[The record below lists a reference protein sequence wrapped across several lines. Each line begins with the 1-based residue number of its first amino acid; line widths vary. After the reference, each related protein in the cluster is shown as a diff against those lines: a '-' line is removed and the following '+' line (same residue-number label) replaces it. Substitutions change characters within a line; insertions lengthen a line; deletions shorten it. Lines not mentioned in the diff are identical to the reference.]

1 MIKPAKI
8 LFISAPI
15 GSGHIRAA
23 EAISKAVTNLR
34 PDITTH
40 LANVFDFFSQFWGQA
55 LLNTYLRVLGVF
67 PRAYGTMYGWGN
79 TSKLALL
86 GRQVIS
92 RFLANRMYRYIQ
104 EYQPTLIVCTHATPA
119 GLIAYLLKQK
129 RINIPT
135 IAVVTDFVVHRL
147 WVYDEIDYYFVASEE
162 LRNVLEQY
170 HVAKSRSCALG
181 IPIDSVFAQ
190 PYNKQDIM
198 AKLDVAEGVKTILIM
213 GGGAGVLPMAE
224 IIMSLNNINT
234 PLQVIAVTGNNKK
247 LFQQLQE
254 LQTHVTY
261 KLKIL
266 AFVNNIHELMAI
278 SDVLISK
285 PGGMTSAEALSMGLP
300 MIIYRPIPGQE
311 EGNTKFLLE
320 KNVALRADSVD
331 DLAILLNDLIAN
343 KSGNLDRMMN
353 NARNLGRTYAD
364 KEIALKLI
372 ADCLL

>member
-40 LANVFDFFSQFWGQA
+40 LANVFNFFSQFWGQA
-55 LLNTYLRVLGVF
+55 LLNTYLRILGIF

-129 RINIPT
+129 RINIPA

-162 LRNVLEQY
+162 LRNDLEQY
-170 HVAKSRSCALG
+170 GVAKTRSCALG
-181 IPIDSVFAQ
+181 IPIDSAFAQ
-190 PYNKQDIM
+190 PYNKQDIIT
-198 AKLDVAEGVKTILIM
+198 KLDFDASVKTILIM

-224 IIMSLNNINT
+224 IIMSLNSINT
-234 PLQVIAVTGNNKK
+234 SLQVIAVTGNNKK

-266 AFVNNIHELMAI
+266 TFVNNIHELMAI

-343 KSGNLDRMMN
+343 KYGNLDRMMD

>member
-1 MIKPAKI
+1 MNKPAKI

-23 EAISKAVTNLR
+23 EAVSKAVTRLR
-34 PDITTH
+34 PDITTR
-40 LANVFDFFSQFWGQA
+40 LVNVFDFFSQFFGQA
-55 LLNTYLRVLGVF
+55 LLRTYLKVLGVF
-67 PRAYGTMYGWGN
+67 PRAYGTMYDWGN
-79 TSKLALL
+79 TSKIALL

-92 RFLANRMYRYIQ
+92 RFLAHRMVRYIQ

-119 GLIAYLLKQK
+119 GLIAYLVKQK
-129 RINIPT
+129 MIIIPT

-147 WVYDEIDYYFVASEE
+147 WVYDEIDHYFVASEE
-162 LRNVLEQY
+162 LRHVLEQY
-170 HVAKSRSCALG
+170 QVSKTRSRALG

-198 AKLDVAEGVKTILIM
+198 TKLGVVEAFKTVLIM
-213 GGGAGVLPMAE
+213 GGGEGVLPMAE
-224 IIMSLNNINT
+224 IIMSLDRIY
-234 PLQVIAVTGNNKK
+234 PSLQVIAVTGNNKK

-254 LQTHVTY
+254 LQAHVTY
-261 KLKIL
+261 KLKVL

-320 KNVALRADSVD
+320 KNVAFRADSVE
-331 DLAILLNDLIAN
+331 DLVILLNDLLEN
-343 KSGNLDRMMN
+343 KSGNLDKMKT
-353 NARNLGRTYAD
+353 NARGLGRAYAD
-364 KEIALKLI
+364 KEIAQNLI
-372 ADCLL
+372 TNYLL

>member
-23 EAISKAVTNLR
+23 EAISKAVTSVR

-40 LANVFDFFSQFWGQA
+40 LANIFDFFSQFWGKA
-55 LLNTYLRVLGVF
+55 LLNTYLKVLGVF

-104 EYQPTLIVCTHATPA
+104 EYQPALIVCTHATPA
-119 GLIAYLLKQK
+119 GLVAYLLKQK
-129 RINIPT
+129 KINIPT

-147 WVYDEIDYYFVASEE
+147 WIYDEIDYYFVASEE

-170 HVAKSRSCALG
+170 HVSKTRSCALG

-190 PYNKQDIM
+190 PYNKQEIM
-198 AKLDVAEGVKTILIM
+198 TRLDVDTDVRTVLIM
-213 GGGAGVLPMAE
+213 GGGAGVLPMGE
-224 IIMSLNNINT
+224 IIMSLNRINT
-234 PLQVIAVTGNNKK
+234 SLQVIAVTGNNQK

-261 KLKIL
+261 KLKLL

-331 DLAILLNDLIAN
+331 DLVILLNDLIEN
-343 KSGNLDRMMN
+343 KSGNLDKMVDNTRS
-353 NARNLGRTYAD
+353 LGRTYAD
-364 KEIALKLI
+364 KEIAQKI
-372 ADCLL
+372 ITDCLL